1 MLIES
6 NVWLDGVTRG
16 TFAADRLSGGDV
28 ALAIMI
34 QQLHPLFCAE
44 ISGVDTGKPMD
55 DATFAEIRAAL
66 DEYAVLVFHN
76 QSLDDE
82 RQIAFSKRFGPLEMA
97 GKANPATGT
106 LFARQSN
113 LDIATGKVIPPEDRR
128 MIYQKGNYLWHSD
141 SSFKPVP
148 SLCSLLSARVVP
160 PEGGNTEF
168 ASMSAAYDALPD
180 DIKQK
185 LEGLIAE
192 HSLVYSRGTVTTDAL
207 TPEMKAELPGAW
219 QTMVRVNPVNGR
231 KAIYAGAHASH
242 VIDWPREEGRAFI
255 QWLNEFA
262 TQSRFCYSHAWRQ
275 GDLVIW
281 DNRSTLHRAT
291 AYDTVSHKRL
301 MQRTTVRGD
310 GATVAQPEQ
319 YELAAE

>member
-1 MLIES
+1 M
-6 NVWLDGVTRG
+6 
-16 TFAADRLSGGDV
+16 
-28 ALAIMI
+28 AITI
-34 QQLHPLFCAE
+34 RQLHPLFGAE
-44 ISGVDTGKPMD
+44 IGGVDTGQPMD

-66 DEYAVLVFHN
+66 DEYSVLVLHD
-76 QSLDDE
+76 QDLDDE
-82 RQIAFSKRFGPLEMA
+82 RQIAFSQRFGPLEMA
-97 GKANPATGT
+97 GKANPAVGT
-106 LFARQSN
+106 YFARQSN
-113 LDIATGKVIPPEDRR
+113 LDMQSGAVIPAEDRR

-168 ASMSAAYDALPD
+168 ATMRAAYDALPD
-180 DIKQK
+180 EVKQK
-185 LEGLIAE
+185 LEGLVAE
-192 HSLVYSRGTVTTDAL
+192 HSLIYSRSTVSTGAL

-242 VIDWPREEGRAFI
+242 VIGWPREEGRAFI

-262 TQSRFCYSHAWRQ
+262 TQPRFCFSHAWRQ

-281 DNRSTLHRAT
+281 DNRAVLHRAT
-291 AYDTVSHKRL
+291 AYDTLRHQRL

-310 GATVAQPEQ
+310 GPTVAQPQQ

>member
-1 MLIES
+1 M
-6 NVWLDGVTRG
+6 
-16 TFAADRLSGGDV
+16 
-28 ALAIMI
+28 AITI
-34 QQLHPLFCAE
+34 RQLHPLFGAE
-44 ISGVDTGKPMD
+44 IGGVDTGQPMD

-66 DEYAVLVFHN
+66 DEYSVLVLHD
-76 QSLDDE
+76 QDLDDE
-82 RQIAFSKRFGPLEMA
+82 RQIAFSQRFGPLEMA
-97 GKANPATGT
+97 GKANPAVGT
-106 LFARQSN
+106 YFARQSN
-113 LDIATGKVIPPEDRR
+113 LDMQSGAVIPAEDRR

-168 ASMSAAYDALPD
+168 ATMRAAYDALPD
-180 DIKQK
+180 EVKQK
-185 LEGLIAE
+185 LEGLVAE
-192 HSLVYSRGTVTTDAL
+192 HSLVYSRSTVSTGAL

-242 VIDWPREEGRAFI
+242 VIGWPREEGRAFI

-262 TQSRFCYSHAWRQ
+262 TQPRFCFSHAWRQ

-281 DNRSTLHRAT
+281 DNRAVLHRAT
-291 AYDTVSHKRL
+291 AYDTLRHQRL

-310 GATVAQPEQ
+310 GPTVAQPQQ

>member
-1 MLIES
+1 M
-6 NVWLDGVTRG
+6 
-16 TFAADRLSGGDV
+16 
-28 ALAIMI
+28 AITI
-34 QQLHPLFCAE
+34 RQLHPLFGAE
-44 ISGVDTGKPMD
+44 IGAVDTGQPMD

-66 DEYAVLVFHN
+66 DEYSVLVLHD
-76 QSLDDE
+76 QDLDDE
-82 RQIAFSKRFGPLEMA
+82 RQIAFSQRFGPLEMA
-97 GKANPATGT
+97 GKANPAVGT
-106 LFARQSN
+106 YFARQSN
-113 LDIATGKVIPPEDRR
+113 LDMQSGAVIPAEDRR

-168 ASMSAAYDALPD
+168 ATMRAAYDVLPD
-180 DIKQK
+180 EVKQK
-185 LEGLIAE
+185 LEGLVAE
-192 HSLVYSRGTVTTDAL
+192 HSLIYSRSTVSTGAL

-242 VIDWPREEGRAFI
+242 VIGWPREEGRAFI

-262 TQSRFCYSHAWRQ
+262 TQPRFCFSHAWRQ

-281 DNRSTLHRAT
+281 DNRAVLHRAT
-291 AYDTVSHKRL
+291 AYDTLRHQRL

-310 GATVAQPEQ
+310 GPTVAQPEQ